1 MLRCSK
7 NKNINES
14 TVALPKWKIE
24 DLTKCT
30 EIDENDGNKYTALFT
45 ISYCGRKRQKVI
57 SNGQLRGL
65 SRKIS

>member
-14 TVALPKWKIE
+14 TEALPKSKTE

-30 EIDENDGNKYTALFT
+30 EIDENDGTKWSFLHAQSDINFSDGPILYAQCF
-45 ISYCGRKRQKVI
+45 
-57 SNGQLRGL
+57 
-65 SRKIS
+65 